1 MENQQVEEVKSFD
14 NLYYLVGLIAGIITA
29 YIVQGTLLWM
39 LIGAVLGLLSAGFF
53 IKKIAPRDAE
63 N

>member
-53 IKKIAPRDAE
+53 VKKIAPRDVE